1 MAQKLKEGD
10 FRGAV
15 RIASSDDKV
24 TPFCEATF
32 TKLQK
37 KHPPAHQDT
46 VIPPLNP
53 ALFPSIAAT
62 EIIDAIRSFSCGSA
76 GEPDGLT
83 PQHLKDMTH
92 PSANAGAQ
100 LLVTALASILS
111 LILEGKVPHPV
122 RPFLFGAS
130 LTALEKKRWWDTTY
144 SSWQYPPEACS

>member
-1 MAQKLKEGD
+1 MDPLSRLAARVAQKLEEGD

-15 RIASSDDKV
+15 RIASSNDKV
-24 TPFCEATF
+24 APFCEATF

-53 ALFPSIAAT
+53 ALFPSIVAVFAT
-62 EIIDAIRSFSCGSA
+62 EITDAIRSFSCGSA
-76 GEPDGLT
+76 RGPDGLT
-83 PQHLKDMTH
+83 PQHLNDMTH

-100 LLVTALASILS
+100 LLFSALASILS

-122 RPFLFGAS
+122 CPFLIGTS
-130 LTALEKKRWWDTTY
+130 LTALGKKRW
-144 SSWQYPPEACS
+144 